1 MEKNKTPK
9 PDSSAYDVEKTED
22 LNVPKFNSTTQKRTA
37 ADLPADENMNN
48 QSGEP
53 KDVHDDRLPD
63 TNLGNSRDDD
73 EAEKEKIIRT

>member
-1 MEKNKTPK
+1 MENNATQNPN
-9 PDSSAYDVEKTED
+9 
-22 LNVPKFNSTTQKRTA
+22 LPKFNSATEKRTA
-37 ADLPADENMNN
+37 TDLPADENMNN

-73 EAEKEKIIRT
+73 EEEKEKIIRT